1 MEELIPLLN
10 PGFGDIN
17 IVRFIINLF
26 LLYIVVR
33 FISYQFRKYY
43 KQLDGINHNS
53 FNWTNYSIAIYI
65 IVCAIQNSLA
75 LSLGMIGA
83 LSVIRF
89 RTAIKDPS
97 ELIFLLFITGISI
110 SFAANMEIIAII
122 IVLFWLPLSYYD
134 NLKENRKKIKV
145 SNSVRIEINKIDY
158 KTKLNLIEK
167 INEKFDNVKPKL
179 VSYSQTEQLTL
190 FYDNIELEQINLLED
205 ELQNISVQY
214 SINYSN

>member
-1 MEELIPLLN
+1 M
-10 PGFGDIN
+10 
-17 IVRFIINLF
+17 
-26 LLYIVVR
+26 
-33 FISYQFRKYY
+33 
-43 KQLDGINHNS
+43 
-53 FNWTNYSIAIYI
+53 
-65 IVCAIQNSLA
+65 
-75 LSLGMIGA
+75 
-83 LSVIRF
+83 
-89 RTAIKDPS
+89 
-97 ELIFLLFITGISI
+97 
-110 SFAANMEIIAII
+110 
-122 IVLFWLPLSYYD
+122 LFWLPLSYYD